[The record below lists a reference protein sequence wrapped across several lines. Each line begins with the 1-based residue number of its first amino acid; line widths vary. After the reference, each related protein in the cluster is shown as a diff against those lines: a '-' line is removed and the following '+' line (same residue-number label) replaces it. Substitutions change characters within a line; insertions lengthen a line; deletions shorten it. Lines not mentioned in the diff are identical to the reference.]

1 MRIKD
6 LATRTAKMITGNAY
20 FGVDNGANEVRKID
34 YKELAKQIIE
44 EYNLSTLAG
53 SAQSVQGALNALNS
67 NLTSITGWKNS
78 GSFNDLKKSGLYMVS
93 QLTDG
98 PDVSGIST
106 WAVLV
111 MSSGATGVDG
121 TTVKQMA
128 FVQNGNSIFTRQL
141 IAGTWSAWTPQP
153 TRAEVDALNNSI
165 GTLSGIKTVVV
176 NDTTNESGIITL
188 NVGTFTG
195 RPYVISNI
203 SSNLQ
208 TPYRITCDGFGASA
222 GTVNLR
228 VRKSSDNTAI
238 TNTTIQDTVLI
249 IFSR

>member
-1 MRIKD
+1 M
-6 LATRTAKMITGNAY
+6 GNFLPLY
-20 FGVDNGANEVRKID
+20 SVMV
-34 YKELAKQIIE
+34 
-44 EYNLSTLAG
+44 
-53 SAQSVQGALNALNS
+53 SALYS
-67 NLTSITGWKNS
+67 NLTPLVNCISVSDLDDATVHNKVYYFNAGAAHNPGYNYGMVAVWKEANNINQMAWPRGGIGNTSESMSRRSKNGNTGEW
-78 GSFNDLKKSGLYMVS
+78 GE
-93 QLTDG
+93 
-98 PDVSGIST
+98 
-106 WAVLV
+106 W
-111 MSSGATGVDG
+111 
-121 TTVKQMA
+121 VKQP
-128 FVQNGNSIFTRQL
+128 S
-141 IAGTWSAWTPQP
+141 
-153 TRAEVDALNNSI
+153 RAEFDTLNNSI

-208 TPYRITCDGFGASA
+208 TPYRITCDGWAPST